1 MFRFGWAECLVSD
14 DSKRRAITQVTRVEC
29 NAKHKDTDG
38 RLSEMKDDLRLIKS
52 ALVGTDMRGGLVN
65 QVNTLADR
73 LGDIV
78 ATQKLTDDKRC
89 RDQTEEKTLKEKTK
103 DIRDDIIARYKIAFI
118 AVFGTVIGILLN
130 HFLNL

>member
-1 MFRFGWAECLVSD
+1 VSD
-14 DSKRRAITQVTRVEC
+14 DSKRRAIIQVTRVEC

-103 DIRDDIIARYKIAFI
+103 DIRDDIIARYKTAFI

>member
-1 MFRFGWAECLVSD
+1 MFRFGWAECLVSE
-14 DSKRRAITQVTRVEC
+14 SKRRAITQGEY
-29 NAKHKDTDG
+29 NARHKETDG

-78 ATQKLTDDKRC
+78 ATQKLTDDKRS

-103 DIRDDIIARYKIAFI
+103 DIRDDLIARYKIAFI
-118 AVFGTVIGILLN
+118 AVLGTVIGILLN